1 MLRIEVFGES
11 IESPD
16 IHAVAKR
23 ILELVIE
30 SDRRQLVNLGFVWPL
45 IIAGSMVSE
54 EGGRDQA
61 RLALQT
67 LRFVIVSRSS
77 YALSTDTSFFSSQQ
91 KFLFIRF

>member
-16 IHAVAKR
+16 IRAVAKR

-45 IIAGSMVSE
+45 IIAGSMMSE
-54 EGGRDQA
+54 ESGRDQA

-67 LRFVIVSRSS
+67 LRFVLVSRSS
-77 YALSTDTSFFSSQQ
+77 CALSTDTSLLSSQQ
-91 KFLFIRF
+91 ELLLVRF